1 MPVIDSSVFSAKDQ
15 KQRNLSAGVMHRTLA
30 FKVLWNIF
38 EALKASWRGLKTE
51 MAKINASDGNLC
63 DREAAQAEAQ
73 TFNI

>member
-1 MPVIDSSVFSAKDQ
+1 
-15 KQRNLSAGVMHRTLA
+15 MHPNDLYVQFMTYLNVN
-30 FKVLWNIF
+30 KEL
-38 EALKASWRGLKTE
+38 RGMKTE

>member
-1 MPVIDSSVFSAKDQ
+1 
-15 KQRNLSAGVMHRTLA
+15 MHRTLA

-38 EALKASWRGLKTE
+38 EALKASWRGMKTE